1 MLSFIVFFPLLG
13 AAVVAL
19 LPRERERDARW
30 VAAATGFV
38 VLVAAV
44 VLFAI
49 FDRDQSGFQFV
60 QRKTWIDGELAG
72 LTVQYLLGVDGLSVA
87 LVVLTGLLGMVAIL
101 ISWNIELRPK
111 EYFVWLLVLESSL
124 FGVFT
129 ALDFLLFFIFWEI
142 ELVPM
147 YFLISIWGTGRK
159 IYSAWKYVFYTFFG
173 SAFMLVGILVTAFAA
188 NTFDMRTL
196 GGPEAQAAL
205 RDALLPTGAL
215 FFFLIIAFAIKL
227 PVFPFHTWLPD
238 AHTDA
243 PTAVSVMLAG
253 VLLKMGGYG
262 MLRVSFT
269 ILPDVARDASL
280 WLAAFAAVNILY
292 GAVVTMVQTDL
303 KRLIA
308 YSSISHMGYVLLGIS
323 ALGTVGLTGAGM
335 QMFTHGVITGLLFVL
350 VGLVYDRTHTRQIRD
365 LSGLAHQMPFI
376 AVVMVIAGLASLG
389 LPSLAGF
396 VSEVTV
402 FLGTFGKYGVLT
414 VMGVIGIL
422 LTAGYILWMIQ
433 RVFYGERNA
442 RWAELGDANAW
453 WERAALV
460 VMVGV
465 IVLIGIY
472 PAVLADVIEKG
483 VQPIAASLA

>member
-1 MLSFIVFFPLLG
+1 MLSFIVFFPLVG
-13 AAVVAL
+13 AVIVAF

-30 VAAATGFV
+30 VAAGTAFV

-60 QRKTWIDGELAG
+60 QQRTWISGDLAG

-87 LVVLTGLLGMVAIL
+87 LVVLTALLSMVAIL
-101 ISWNIELRPK
+101 ISWNVQLRPK
-111 EYFVWLLVLESSL
+111 EYFVWLLVLETSL
-124 FGVFT
+124 LGVFT
-129 ALDFLLFFIFWEI
+129 ALDLLLFFVFWEI

-159 IYSAWKYVFYTFFG
+159 VYSAWKYVFYTFFG
-173 SAFMLVGILVTAFAA
+173 SSFMLVGILVTAFAA
-188 NTFDMRTL
+188 NTFDMRAL
-196 GGPEAQAAL
+196 AGADL
-205 RDALLPTGAL
+205 RDAVLPTQAL

-262 MLRVSFT
+262 MLRVTLT
-269 ILPDVARDASL
+269 ILPDVARDASV
-280 WLAAFAAVNILY
+280 WLGAFAAVNILY
-292 GAVVTMVQTDL
+292 GAMVTMVQTDL

-350 VGLVYDRTHTRQIRD
+350 VGLVYDRTHTRQIKE

-389 LPSLAGF
+389 LPTLAGF
-396 VSEVTV
+396 ASELTV

-433 RVFYGERNA
+433 RVFYGERNPH
-442 RWAELGDANAW
+442 WADLGDASAW

-460 VMVGV
+460 AMVGV
-465 IVLIGIY
+465 ILLVGIY